1 MLAFT
6 FQTVNPGGFVAHA
19 FTVPA
24 AHLEEARDMARAW
37 AASLVEGGPDG
48 KDWTGWSLEILDGFG
63 RCRSSLPLRDSRGAA
78 PAGSSSEIAA

>member
-24 AHLEEARDMARAW
+24 AHLEQARDMARAW
-37 AASLVEGGPDG
+37 AASLVAGAPDG

-63 RCRSSLPLRDSRGAA
+63 RCRSSIPLRGSRGAA
-78 PAGSSSEIAA
+78 PADPSPDIAA

>member
-6 FQTVNPGGFVAHA
+6 FQTVNPGGFAVHA

-24 AHLEEARDMARAW
+24 AHLDDAREMARTW

-48 KDWTGWSLEILDGFG
+48 KDWTGWSLEILDGLG
-63 RCRSSLPLRDSRGAA
+63 RRRSQIPLRGSSGAA
-78 PAGSSSEIAA
+78 PAESSSEIAA